1 MKANVVTES
10 VSRDN
15 NVLFCCL
22 VRSTTATTLTNT
34 CNNFDKYIETAHIGY
49 SENDY
54 GQTLF
59 SGGIVMDIMIDNGDI
74 L

>member
-1 MKANVVTES
+1 M
-10 VSRDN
+10 
-15 NVLFCCL
+15 
-22 VRSTTATTLTNT
+22 

-74 L
+74 LWKVEAS

>member
-1 MKANVVTES
+1 M
-10 VSRDN
+10 
-15 NVLFCCL
+15 
-22 VRSTTATTLTNT
+22 

-49 SENDY
+49 SENDN

-74 L
+74 LWKVEASY